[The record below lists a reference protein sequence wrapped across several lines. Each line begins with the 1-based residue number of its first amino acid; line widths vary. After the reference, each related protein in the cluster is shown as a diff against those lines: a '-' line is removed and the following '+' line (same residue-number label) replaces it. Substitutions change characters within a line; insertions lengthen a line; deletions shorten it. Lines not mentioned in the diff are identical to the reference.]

1 MKNLSIF
8 RVEKRKQWTKIYF
21 QSIEEMYELYI
32 HLRKKNP
39 KLEIDVLKET
49 RDKRVSSIEGKYY
62 NELPEKIKIGK
73 YNYFRI
79 KNKTKHKDIGLR
91 TYGIKRYKEDYYY
104 IPRKEFDKRRDGQY
118 SLIDMND
125 ILCLNPQTIE
135 QQFYELRLRCR
146 WYPGSFKSSNVLGM
160 HYNSEEE
167 LYHVYL
173 YFLKKDYHI
182 KITTN
187 VELLK
192 TPDQYQEAEKV
203 NRVYWNNINDC
214 YYQRIYET
222 TLNLNENYK
231 YFLKFIEDLKNLY
244 HEFQYTF
251 EVYSYPCS
259 SGCNLPNPKTHS
271 QGRWMRKRLLE
282 EKNELICYHY
292 GSKN

>member
-91 TYGIKRYKEDYYY
+91 TYGIKRYIEDYYY

-118 SLIDMND
+118 SFISLDQC
-125 ILCLNPQTIE
+125 LCLNSETLE
-135 QQFYELRLRCR
+135 QQFYELRQRTWCC
-146 WYPGSFKSSNVLGM
+146 GSRDFYNYISAC
-160 HYNSEEE
+160 YNSEEE

-173 YFLKKDYHI
+173 YFLRKGYHI
-182 KITTN
+182 KITTDI
-187 VELLK
+187 ETLK
-192 TPDQYQEAEKV
+192 WPNQFLKAERV
-203 NRVYWNNINDC
+203 SRVYWDKINDC
-214 YYQRIYET
+214 YNQRIYAT
-222 TLNLNENYK
+222 TLNLNDNYK

-244 HEFQYTF
+244 YQSGYTF
-251 EVYSYPCS
+251 DLTNYPCTFGVNVRS
-259 SGCNLPNPKTHS
+259 RYSRFQRYKI
-271 QGRWMRKRLLE
+271 
-282 EKNELICYHY
+282 LIEQNKLIDYYY
-292 GSKN
+292 GQTI